1 MSPITQQLQ
10 GESWGEIRTC
20 STHQTQLICAEEVE
34 EIWLHSIPSW
44 LSGIPRMHAHMKG
57 ARVRGGAGGVRQD
70 HVMDLET
77 TAQLLI
83 PLKINAKF
91 LCFLLQLQL

>member
-57 ARVRGGAGGVRQD
+57 ARVGGG
-70 HVMDLET
+70 T
-77 TAQLLI
+77 QLLLSQQFAS
-83 PLKINAKF
+83 PLDLYWKYR
-91 LCFLLQLQL
+91 